1 MVMYFALQTDVVSEW
16 MAQGM
21 LGPPPEAPVKL
32 DSAEAY
38 RKLAEEMRVLAE
50 SVQDLSNRAKLIMAA
65 ENYDRVAAS
74 FDTIERSKA
83 RDRAR

>member
-1 MVMYFALQTDVVSEW
+1 M
-16 MAQGM
+16 
-21 LGPPPEAPVKL
+21 KL
-32 DSAEAY
+32 ESAEAY

-74 FDTIERSKA
+74 FDAIERSKA
-83 RDRAR
+83 RDRVL